1 MLFSTYES
9 TRLAMTANASSPSK
23 ASEQSPPSP
32 KFLSPAE
39 AIAEAWKRETEES
52 KARWR
57 RIDEDARRRYTN
69 PHHKKE
75 RKTKL

>member
-1 MLFSTYES
+1 MLSFIYDPA
-9 TRLAMTANASSPSK
+9 RFAMTTDASSPPKGSRNI
-23 ASEQSPPSP
+23 PPSP
-32 KFLSPAE
+32 KLLSPAE

-57 RIDEDARRRYTN
+57 RIDEDVRRRYTN
-69 PHHKKE
+69 PHRKKE